1 MTAVVYYLPSCI
13 VTFDIASGEATH
25 QYSYLLTTGT
35 GVSEILAL
43 NNHEFLVDERD
54 GHGRANG
61 DDAVVKQLFKIDLR
75 NAVDISSMDAT
86 TALPNA
92 VSKTL
97 FLDIVQALIANGFTA
112 GNIPAKI
119 EGISFGPD
127 VSVGKSKV
135 HTLWVAND
143 NDFLETVPDASG
155 NDLPNDNQFF
165 VFGFHRRGSRRVR
178 LRPATSEVAVLE
190 FAPEARGKAALI
202 YECGLD

>member
-1 MTAVVYYLPSCI
+1 M
-13 VTFDIASGEATH
+13 
-25 QYSYLLTTGT
+25 
-35 GVSEILAL
+35 
-43 NNHEFLVDERD
+43 
-54 GHGRANG
+54 RANG

-75 NAVDISSMDAT
+75 NAVDISDMDAT

-97 FLDIVQALIANGFTA
+97 FLDIVQVLTANGISA

-143 NDFLETVPDASG
+143 N
-155 NDLPNDNQFF
+155 QFF
-165 VFGFHRRGSRRVR
+165 VFGFTDVDLGGSVYAPQQVKSLFQDSLQKHRE
-178 LRPATSEVAVLE
+178 RPRSFMSV
-190 FAPEARGKAALI
+190 ALI
-202 YECGLD
+202 FAGK